1 MSSKDDVLIVEDSPA
16 IGMLLKNYLE
26 KLGYTQI
33 YTCINGSAA
42 IKTFKELVALEKH
55 PIVLL
60 DYMLPDMDAR
70 SILTQMLEVQ
80 PNARVVLE
88 TATEKDDEGIKELIR
103 LGVYQYLEKPIRFE
117 NLKFIFETIEKE
129 QSFFEKESE
138 QVKMLKEAAEED
150 QIKLY
155 DHIDF
160 ILNSAKQISLN
171 FIEQLIGFS
180 DKSIILRLNE
190 LEKQGK
196 VIALGDKKEIACNQ
210 CDSVKTTQIFYCPS
224 CKSSNFRLGKL
235 VEHYD
240 CGNISEES
248 TYKND
253 KCPNCDKEIKALG
266 VDYRLMQ
273 NHYICNNCSE
283 FFPEISTYYLCLK
296 CENKFKL
303 EEGRWKTS
311 KNFKVVN
318 M

>member
-1 MSSKDDVLIVEDSPA
+1 
-16 IGMLLKNYLE
+16 MLLKNYLE
-26 KLGYTQI
+26 KLDYTRI
-33 YTCINGSAA
+33 HICTNGSTA
-42 IKTFKELVALEKH
+42 IATFKELVNLEKH

-60 DYMLPDMDAR
+60 DYVLPDMDAR

-103 LGVYQYLEKPIRFE
+103 LGIYQYLEKPIRFE
-117 NLKFIFETIEKE
+117 NLKSVFETIEKE
-129 QSFFEKESE
+129 QSFFEKEPN
-138 QVKMLKEAAEED
+138 
-150 QIKLY
+150 QIKILQETAERDQTKLH

-160 ILNSAKQISLN
+160 ILKSAKQISRN
-171 FIEQLIGFS
+171 FIEQLIGSS
-180 DKSIILRLNE
+180 DEAIALHLSE

-196 VIALGDKKEIACNQ
+196 VITLGDKKEIACNQ

-266 VDYRLMQ
+266 VDYRLLQ

-303 EEGRWKTS
+303 EDGQWKTS
-311 KNFKVVN
+311 KNYKVVN

>member
-1 MSSKDDVLIVEDSPA
+1 MSSKDAVLIIEDSPA

-33 YTCINGSAA
+33 LTCTNGSTA
-42 IKTFKELVALEKH
+42 IKTFKELVTLEKH

-117 NLKFIFETIEKE
+117 NLKSIFETIEKE

-138 QVKMLKEAAEED
+138 QVKMIQQENQEEEQKIHD
-150 QIKLY
+150 QIN
-155 DHIDF
+155 F
-160 ILNSAKQISLN
+160 IISSSKQISLN
-171 FIEQLIGFS
+171 LLEQLIGFS
-180 DKSIILRLNE
+180 NKSIPSYLKELEDKKKILR
-190 LEKQGK
+190 
-196 VIALGDKKEIACNQ
+196 IDDKKEIACNQ
-210 CDSVKTTQIFYCPS
+210 CDSVKITQVFYCPS

-235 VEHYD
+235 IEHYD
-240 CGNISEES
+240 CGNISEENM
-248 TYKND
+248 YIND
-253 KCPNCDKEIKALG
+253 LCPSCNKVIKALG
-266 VDYRLMQ
+266 VDYRVMQ
-273 NHYICNNCSE
+273 NHYICNNCKG
-283 FFPEISTYYLCLK
+283 FFSEISTYYLCLK

-303 EEGRWKTS
+303 DECRWKS
-311 KNFKVVN
+311 SPNYKAIN

>member
-1 MSSKDDVLIVEDSPA
+1 MSSKDDVLIIEDSPA
-16 IGMLLKNYLE
+16 ICMLLKNYLE

-33 YTCINGSAA
+33 HTCTNGTTS
-42 IKTFKELVALEKH
+42 IETFKELVSLEKH

-117 NLKFIFETIEKE
+117 NLKSIFETIEKE

-138 QVKMLKEAAEED
+138 QIKTLND
-150 QIKLY
+150 ITNQNQIKL
-155 DHIDF
+155 HTHVDF
-160 ILNSAKQISLN
+160 LLQSAKQISLN
-171 FIEQLIGFS
+171 FIEQLVGSS
-180 DKSIILRLNE
+180 DESVVLHLNE

-196 VIALGDKKEIACNQ
+196 IITLGDKKEIACNQ

-253 KCPNCDKEIKALG
+253 TCPNCNKEIKALG
-266 VDYRLMQ
+266 VDYRLLQ
-273 NHYICNNCSE
+273 NHYICNNCTE
-283 FFPEISTYYLCLK
+283 FFPEISTYYLYLK

-311 KNFKVVN
+311 KNFKVIN